1 MPPRM
6 EPGAKR
12 AYTVSETSSWRG
24 KPLSEYSPMFGR
36 LPPSCQPVVDV
47 DSDGCSIVVGD
58 TRGRSSTKYSVG
70 GRPYHAVNEKEEY
83 TDDDLI
89 YDEGSASILA
99 STVALVK
106 SILGIGLVSMPYI
119 CSMVGTVNY
128 CLFLA
133 VFMLPSHFSNICLAK
148 TVDLVLGPW
157 NGGQPKIV
165 DRVDYLTLGVL
176 SFGSKSQWWI
186 LVFFLIVIWGGTVSL
201 FIALHDILI
210 GYVEHIDVL
219 GNSWVLVTLIA
230 AVVFP
235 LCCLDT
241 LHALRHT
248 SYVGIVGIAALSASL
263 WYRADRSHHGF
274 SDMDSASFEASN
286 LSLLPVFIFS
296 YMGQFNFIRVY
307 CELQRRTPKRVSVV
321 SSLSLFVSFLFY
333 ALTGV
338 GGYLAFMDG
347 TKQDVFG
354 NLQHL
359 DDVATHISKVL
370 FAASLMFTAPVYL
383 FEARNM
389 IEDLIAAMYPV
400 TDEFGEVVQ
409 TRSISRRVAVVMV
422 LLVTMVV
429 VAVSYPHVVQVLGLL
444 GATTSTMMMVIFP
457 PIFLIKISR
466 FLNRP
471 LSPFMML
478 SCKAFA
484 VSGFVAVPTFTAF
497 VLWKLVDPAPSP
509 APIDT

>member
-1 MPPRM
+1 M
-6 EPGAKR
+6 EPSAKR
-12 AYTVSETSSWRG
+12 AQTISDTSSWRG
-24 KPLSEYSPMFGR
+24 KPLADYSPMFGR
-36 LPPSCQPVVDV
+36 LPPSCQPIVDL
-47 DSDGCSIVVGD
+47 DSDGCSIIVGD
-58 TRGRSSTKYSVG
+58 MRGRSSTKYSVG
-70 GRPYHAVNEKEEY
+70 SRPYVAVNQSRDDYDEE
-83 TDDDLI
+83 DLL
-89 YDEGSASILA
+89 YDEGTASIFA
-99 STVALVK
+99 STVATIK

-128 CLFLA
+128 CVFLA
-133 VFMLPSHFSNICLAK
+133 VFTLPSHFSNICLAK

-165 DRVDYLTLGVL
+165 ERVDYLTLGVL

-210 GYVEHIDVL
+210 GYVQHVDVL

-230 AVVFP
+230 VVVFP

-248 SYVGIVGIAALSASL
+248 SYAGIIGIAALSASL
-263 WYRADRSHHGF
+263 WYRADRSHHSY
-274 SDMDSASFEASN
+274 SDMDTASFSVSN

-307 CELQRRTPKRVSVV
+307 CELKRRTPKRVAIV
-321 SSLSLFVSFLFY
+321 SSLSLGASFVFY

-338 GGYLAFMDG
+338 GGYLAFLDG
-347 TKQDVFG
+347 TDQDVFG

-389 IEDLIAAMYPV
+389 IEDLIGAMYPNEN
-400 TDEFGEVVQ
+400 DNEEIPKRNM
-409 TRSISRRVAVVMV
+409 TRRIAVVTS
-422 LLVTMVV
+422 LLVSMVV
-429 VAVSYPHVVQVLGLL
+429 VAVLYPHVVQVLGLL

-457 PIFLIKISR
+457 PIFLLKISR
-466 FLNRP
+466 FLNKP
-471 LSPFMML
+471 LSPLMTNA
-478 SCKAFA
+478 CKAFA
-484 VSGFVAVPTFTAF
+484 VSGFIAVPTFTGF